1 MSRRSL
7 RYLLP
12 GALLVTILAGGG
24 FAALETD
31 AVGSYWEG
39 LWWALS
45 LVTTIGFAGNAPSTT
60 AGKAVSALLMLL
72 GFVVLAV
79 TTAAVASLFVRDDE
93 RPEAARERAFE
104 HEVLAE
110 LRRANAR
117 LEALE
122 QSRRPSARDA

>member
-1 MSRRSL
+1 MSRRWL

-12 GALLVTILAGGG
+12 GALLVTVLAGGA

-31 AVGSYWEG
+31 SVESYWEG
-39 LWWALS
+39 LWWALG
-45 LVTTIGFAGNAPSTT
+45 LVTTVGFAGAAPATT
-60 AGKAVSALLMLL
+60 AGKAVSGVLMLV

-93 RPEAARERAFE
+93 RPEEARERAFE
-104 HEVLAE
+104 RDVLAE
-110 LRRANAR
+110 LRQTSAR

-122 QSRRPSARDA
+122 RRQGSSARDG

>member
-1 MSRRSL
+1 MSRRWL

-12 GALLVTILAGGG
+12 GALLVTVLAGGG
-24 FAALETD
+24 FAALETGS
-31 AVGSYWEG
+31 VGSYWEG

-45 LVTTIGFAGNAPSTT
+45 LVTTIGFAGDAPSTA
-60 AGKAVSALLMLL
+60 AGKAVSGVLMLL

-93 RPEAARERAFE
+93 RPEEARERAFE
-104 HEVLAE
+104 RDVLAE
-110 LRRANAR
+110 LRKTNAR

-122 QSRRPSARDA
+122 QRQGPSARDG